1 MSKNE
6 EDDST
11 IISIRQQCREAFEE
25 YLPNDLAK
33 FQPEETDEDFLED
46 GFHPVDDEFL
56 ANIDNQGFEQTGQ
69 AWGEDGTGDD
79 LSATA
84 AGDQATVTGN
94 QPLAFDAND
103 VSPVDPDIES
113 RVRDL
118 WKHVDK
124 IWERNYQDP
133 AFSEFVAADF
143 PEVYRYLVLLR
154 GRCQTFIEWG
164 SGLGTVSIM
173 ASLLGYQAYG
183 IEIQPGLVN
192 HANHLAA
199 AYGAKCQFATGSFVP
214 DHYNWNPEI
223 GDDSFRTLEHSSDGY
238 EELGMDL
245 EEFDLIYAYPWQ
257 DEVGLF
263 YDIAKQ
269 CGNGS
274 AVLLTYNSN
283 EGVQLQKITQ

>member
-1 MSKNE
+1 MSSTE
-6 EDDST
+6 EDDSS
-11 IISIRQQCREAFEE
+11 ISIRQQCREAFES

-33 FQPEETDEDFLED
+33 FQPEEAEDDFLKD

-56 ANIDNQGFEQTGQ
+56 TNVESDPLVKAEST
-69 AWGEDGTGDD
+69 ED
-79 LSATA
+79 SSF
-84 AGDQATVTGN
+84 GN
-94 QPLAFDAND
+94 SSWDSDIQKSDQPLPFDAND
-103 VSPVDPDIES
+103 VSPIDGDIEN

-154 GRCQTFIEWG
+154 SRCNRFIEWG

-173 ASLLGYQAYG
+173 ASLLGYESYG

-199 AYGAKCQFATGSFVP
+199 AYGANCQFATGSFVP
-214 DHYNWNPEI
+214 DHYQWNPEI

-238 EELGMDL
+238 EELGL
-245 EEFDLIYAYPWQ
+245 ELSEFDLIYAYPWQ

-263 YDIAKQ
+263 LDIAKQ
-269 CGNGS
+269 CGS
-274 AVLLTYNSN
+274 SAAVLLTYNSN
-283 EGVQLQKITQ
+283 EGVQLQKVNH